1 MTTFRK
7 IISSKLEG
15 YKKNVDLVNLD
26 ELQKN
31 SLKHDWLS
39 HIILMEYLTKKH
51 YIIYNILNLTIIIA
65 GTTIPVLINL
75 DTNNSYLKYLCT
87 LLAILVSI
95 FSAINQF
102 ARPNERWRHFRLIS
116 EELKIEGE
124 KFFALTEKYSAYSSH
139 SEAYKLFMQ
148 NIEETKEKQIDIYLR
163 KIARSET
170 KKETP
175 DNDKNTN

>member
-87 LLAILVSI
+87 LLALS
-95 FSAINQF
+95 
-102 ARPNERWRHFRLIS
+102 LIH
-116 EELKIEGE
+116 I
-124 KFFALTEKYSAYSSH
+124 
-139 SEAYKLFMQ
+139 
-148 NIEETKEKQIDIYLR
+148 
-163 KIARSET
+163 
-170 KKETP
+170 
-175 DNDKNTN
+175 